1 MSLLPATN
9 EKRSFE
15 QLLHYSNRPSSL
27 SVMIEIFQ
35 NIASYQKRKGEGGGG
50 GGWGQCS
57 YQALDTTV
65 RVRIAEG

>member
-1 MSLLPATN
+1 MSLFSATN

-15 QLLHYSNRPSSL
+15 QLLHHSNRSSSL

-50 GGWGQCS
+50 GGVGGS
-57 YQALDTTV
+57 VLTKHLTL
-65 RVRIAEG
+65 R

>member
-1 MSLLPATN
+1 MSLFPATN

-15 QLLHYSNRPSSL
+15 QLLHHSNRPSSL

-50 GGWGQCS
+50 GVGGS
-57 YQALDTTV
+57 VLTKHLTL
-65 RVRIAEG
+65 R